1 MFFHIRK
8 AKYFTNERARYY
20 AAELVLA
27 IEFMHL
33 NGVIYRDL
41 KPENVLIDNDGHV
54 KIIDFGLSNFREL
67 KLTYVSTDKSI
78 TGGARNSQLS
88 SRSSIFENN
97 IIDDLS
103 PLNKN

>member
-41 KPENVLIDNDGHV
+41 KPENVLID
-54 KIIDFGLSNFREL
+54 
-67 KLTYVSTDKSI
+67 
-78 TGGARNSQLS
+78 
-88 SRSSIFENN
+88 
-97 IIDDLS
+97 
-103 PLNKN
+103 